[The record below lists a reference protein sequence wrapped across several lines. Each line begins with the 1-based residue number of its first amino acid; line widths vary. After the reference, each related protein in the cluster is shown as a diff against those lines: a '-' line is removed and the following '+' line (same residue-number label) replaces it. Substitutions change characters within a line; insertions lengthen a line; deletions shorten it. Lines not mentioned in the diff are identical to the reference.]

1 MNKVVRDGMVAVL
14 YSPGYGGGWSTE
26 DLPPETAFHPKLVE
40 LVEENR
46 RDEITGELCEA
57 LFGHNCWVNRG
68 MCDSLEICWVPQG
81 TDFYIENYDG
91 FEKVVSSGDD
101 NWHTA

>member
-1 MNKVVRDGMVAVL
+1 MNKVVRDGYVAVL

-57 LFGHNCWVNRG
+57 LFGHNCRYG
-68 MCDSLEICWVPQG
+68 DSESLEICWVPQG
-81 TDFYIENYDG
+81 MDFYIENYDG